1 MPAVIAEVEQGSPA
15 YEAGLQ
21 KGDRITEIAGKKV
34 ADYRDIFLYQTVNP
48 GKPYEMEWSG
58 EKAEPEPHTVAW
70 LLRSIQKKLAVIC
83 GTLFSRIYANEKY
96 WGNPAICRL

>member
-1 MPAVIAEVEQGSPA
+1 MPAVISEVEQGSPA

-48 GKPYEMEWSG
+48 GKSYEMEWEREEG
-58 EKAEPEPHTVAW
+58 
-70 LLRSIQKKLAVIC
+70 
-83 GTLFSRIYANEKY
+83 GTRTTYSSLVTPVYSDVYKRQAYN
-96 WGNPAICRL
+96 GPD